1 MGSKFGKLRK
11 AKKKRRN
18 MTPADPGVYY
28 RAEFTSVGDVLK
40 DGMLNK
46 AEFLRLIGLLGVSD
60 PEEAEV
66 LWDRQ
71 TKAAGDWMS
80 SAEYVAL
87 MSNPVVAETTS
98 MWRKLF
104 AKFDTDG
111 SGYASQKE
119 VISGLADM
127 GIPVNDAMKKKIKDM
142 DTDKDGRIFYG
153 EFLKMQLLNK

>member
-1 MGSKFGKLRK
+1 M
-11 AKKKRRN
+11 
-18 MTPADPGVYY
+18 
-28 RAEFTSVGDVLK
+28 
-40 DGMLNK
+40 
-46 AEFLRLIGLLGVSD
+46 
-60 PEEAEV
+60 
-66 LWDRQ
+66 
-71 TKAAGDWMS
+71 
-80 SAEYVAL
+80 
-87 MSNPVVAETTS
+87 
-98 MWRKLF
+98 F